1 MINVFV
7 CVAGMVVVVLLSSPL
22 LRKNISQS
30 RLVVLQKK
38 TPQKTG
44 DVKTFHGNER
54 GKFRLTDHNKQSQE
68 VGSRSTTQPP
78 CVAFKTAGKYQGL
91 WGVQG
96 GREGGKGGGGW
107 PNTHT

>member
-7 CVAGMVVVVLLSSPL
+7 SVAGRVVVVLLSSPL
-22 LRKNISQS
+22 PRKNISQS

-38 TPQKTG
+38 KEG

-54 GKFRLTDHNKQSQE
+54 GKFRVTDHNKQSQE

-91 WGVQG
+91 WGV
-96 GREGGKGGGGW
+96 EGGGGGGGS